1 MDKGN
6 VLVIGN
12 SGVGK
17 STLINAVLCE
27 ERADTSLGPVGTTR
41 ELKLYEVDG
50 VPFRIIDTVGFE
62 PSFIKERLAINAVK
76 KWSRES
82 AKNGHEDTGI
92 NVIWFCVDGT
102 AAKLFPKTITNLSKA
117 TGMWESVPVVVV
129 ITKSYS
135 GPDRERNIGMIN
147 NAFAKQKGF
156 SKDLRKVLPVVASTF
171 TLNDTAFAPPE
182 GISELIDITNE
193 IMPEGVKGG
202 AKDIAKFKL
211 MRKQALSQTTVGAA
225 TVAGVVVGA
234 VPIPFSDAVLLGPTE
249 VTMFNA
255 LAKIYEINKDEKS
268 KQLINSII
276 EAGTVSVAAKTALSS
291 LKAIPGINVAA
302 SVLNAIVAGVIIAL
316 LGEASIYAFE
326 QIYLG
331 EKSVADIDW
340 VTKIIESKFK
350 SQFAEKIELVLARI
364 ADNSDKHTIAQI
376 IMDLFKSSSKEAD
389 VKRT

>member
-17 STLINAVLCE
+17 STLINAVLGE
-27 ERADTSLGPVGTTR
+27 ERAETSWGPVGTTR

-50 VPFRIIDTVGFE
+50 VPFRLIDTVGFE
-62 PSFIKERLAINAVK
+62 PSFIKERLAINAVR
-76 KWSRES
+76 KWSKES

-117 TGMWESVPVVVV
+117 TSMWESVPVVVV
-129 ITKSYS
+129 ITKSFS
-135 GPDRERNIGMIN
+135 VPDRERNIGMIN
-147 NAFAKQKGF
+147 DAFAKQKGF
-156 SKDLRKVLPVVASTF
+156 SKNLCKVLPVIASTF

-211 MRKQALSQTTVGAA
+211 NRKRALSQTTVGTA
-225 TVAGVVVGA
+225 TAAGVVVGA
-234 VPIPFSDAVLLGPTE
+234 IPIPFSDAALLGPTE
-249 VTMFNA
+249 VAMFNA

-276 EAGTVSVAAKTALSS
+276 EAGTVGVAAKTALSS

-316 LGEASIYAFE
+316 LGEAAIYIFE

-331 EKSVADIDW
+331 KKSVTDIDW
-340 VTKIIESKFK
+340 VTKIIESKFA
-350 SQFAEKIELVLARI
+350 SQFAEKIELVLVRI
-364 ADNSDKHTIAQI
+364 TDSSDKYTIAQI
-376 IMDLFKSSSKEAD
+376 ITDLFGSGSKEAD
-389 VKRT
+389 